1 MLPVFFRRRGRR
13 GGVSSCSAKTLVILL
28 AGMWAV
34 TLVRGDVQLPDL
46 ISDHMVLKRSA
57 QTPLWGTADPGEKV
71 SVTLGGQTASTTAD
85 AAGDWKVFLD
95 LLPPRWW
102 AWLGWSPSAYGPY
115 DMVIRGNNEIIVRDV
130 VIGDVWVASGQSN
143 MEWPLDKSA
152 GAAEEIAA
160 SANSLVRE
168 FLVERN
174 SSLEPAAEAKGRWRV
189 ASPETSGKF
198 SAVAYYF
205 AKEVASA
212 TARPVGIIASSW
224 GGTNIENWMS
234 REAVDRLP
242 AARAE
247 REKFWQLSEAYPAAK
262 ENFTTTM
269 RQWIE
274 AHGRGDI
281 PSSDPAAFAAPGVST
296 DGWQEV
302 KFPGEVVA
310 PSLPRTGVIWLRK
323 EVEIPSGGGPL
334 RLVLPID
341 GYYSVYFD
349 GKLVSETTFESFPGR
364 GSNLSAELPQDEASD
379 GRHVIAIRIYQ
390 PDPPARFTR
399 ATSLRNLAKTVNLD
413 GTWQAKAERTFAA
426 VSPEVLAAAPVPPEQ
441 IPPPHKLFCALF
453 NGMIAPLLDYGI
465 SGVIWYQGENNARRA
480 GTSYRESFP
489 ALIADW
495 RALWGQGDFP
505 FLFCQLASHEAKT
518 SDPGQESAWAELREA
533 QSSALAVPATGQAVL
548 IDLGEAGDI
557 HPRNKRD
564 VGQRLARIAL
574 ATQHGRD
581 VTSSGP
587 VFESVDFMEGEAFIA
602 FRSADG
608 GLQAAPVPATY
619 PLSLEKN
626 ASAPLVRN
634 SPESQLEGFAIRGED
649 GKWHWADA
657 TINGDMVVVS
667 SPQVPRPVAVRYGW
681 ADNPTVNLINAA
693 GLPASPFRTDA
704 PDTAANQ

>member
-1 MLPVFFRRRGRR
+1 MPLYRPDPLGNWYHTRAVLILICG
-13 GGVSSCSAKTLVILL
+13 LL
-28 AGMWAV
+28 AAAAPASA
-34 TLVRGDVQLPDL
+34 DIALPDL

-71 SVTLGGQTASTTAD
+71 SVTLDGQTVSTTAD
-85 AAGDWKVFLD
+85 AAGDWQVFLD

-102 AWLGWSPSAYGPY
+102 AWLGWSSSGYGPY

-143 MEWPLDKSA
+143 MEWSLDKTE
-152 GAAEEIAA
+152 GAKEEIAA
-160 SANSLVRE
+160 SANPLVRE

-189 ASPETSGKF
+189 ASPETRGKF

-205 AKEVASA
+205 AKDVASA

-262 ENFTTTM
+262 ENFTTAM

-274 AHGRGDI
+274 THDRGDI
-281 PSSDPAAFAAPGVST
+281 ASPDPAVFAAPGAST
-296 DGWQEV
+296 EGWQEV
-302 KFPGEVVA
+302 KLPGEVVA
-310 PSLPRTGVIWLRK
+310 PGLPRTGIIWLRK
-323 EVEIPSGGGPL
+323 EVEIPPDGGPL
-334 RLVLPID
+334 RLILPID

-349 GKLVSETTFESFPGR
+349 GKLVNETTFESFPGR
-364 GSNLSAELPQDEASD
+364 GSNLSAELPPGEASD

-390 PDPPARFTR
+390 PDRPARFTR
-399 ATSLRNLAKTVNLD
+399 TLSLRNLAQTVNLD
-413 GTWQAKAERTFAA
+413 GPWQAKAEHTFPAI
-426 VSPEVLAAAPVPPEQ
+426 SPEVLAAAPVPPEQ
-441 IPPPHKLFCALF
+441 APPPHKLFCALF

-465 SGVIWYQGENNARRA
+465 TGVIWYQGENNAGRS
-480 GTSYRESFP
+480 GTPYRESFP

-495 RALWGQGDFP
+495 RARWGQGDFP
-505 FLFCQLASHEAKT
+505 FFFCQLANHKDKT
-518 SDPGQESAWAELREA
+518 DDPGQESPWAELREA
-533 QSSALAVPATGQAVL
+533 QSSVLSVPATGQAVL

-574 ATQHGRD
+574 ARHHGRD
-581 VTSSGP
+581 LSHSGP
-587 VFESVDFMEGEAFIA
+587 VFDAVDFRDGKAVVAFKH
-602 FRSADG
+602 ADG
-608 GLQAAPVPATY
+608 GLQAAPLPETY
-619 PLSLEKN
+619 PLSLERN
-626 ASAPLVRN
+626 AFAPLVRN
-634 SPESQLEGFAIRGED
+634 SPQSQLEGFAIRGED
-649 GKWHWADA
+649 GPWHWADA
-657 TINGDMVVVS
+657 VIDGNKVVVS

-693 GLPASPFRTDA
+693 VLPAAPFRAQLSGEKTK
-704 PDTAANQ
+704 AAEE